1 MVQKDQ
7 EQQLIG
13 RYSATGFYDKRF
25 ISQVLEEIRK
35 GMPHQLVCKQYN
47 IKPRTL
53 SRWIE
58 LDGLGV
64 TSNGLNKPATIQFK
78 RSVVRAVESGS
89 LSIKEAQR
97 TYGIGC
103 PQTIKNWIEQ
113 LKLENDELALV
124 NDSEMKK
131 KNPAKGSSTDNN
143 QDIKA
148 LQQALEDA
156 QLKIAA
162 LNTLIDVAEEQ
173 LKINIRK
180 KPGAK
185 QSND

>member
-25 ISQVLEEIRK
+25 VSQVLEEIYN
-35 GMPHQLVCKQYN
+35 GMPRQLACKKYKL
-47 IKPRTL
+47 KPGTL
-53 SRWIE
+53 SRWIRVDR
-58 LDGLGV
+58 DGLG
-64 TSNGLNKPATIQFK
+64 SAGLDKPATIQFK
-78 RSVVRAVESGS
+78 RSVARAVESGR
-89 LSIKEAQR
+89 LTIQEAQR

-103 PQTIKNWIEQ
+103 PRTIKSWIDQ

-131 KNPAKGSSTDNN
+131 KKASKGSSTDDN
-143 QDIKA
+143 QDVKA
-148 LQQALEDA
+148 LKRALEEA
-156 QLKIAA
+156 QLKVAA